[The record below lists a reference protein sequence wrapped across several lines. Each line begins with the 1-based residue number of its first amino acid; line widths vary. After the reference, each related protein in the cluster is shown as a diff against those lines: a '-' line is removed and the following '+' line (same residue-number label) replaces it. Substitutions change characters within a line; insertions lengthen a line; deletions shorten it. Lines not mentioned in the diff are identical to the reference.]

1 MKRFEVFDGVSDSIK
16 KIIHRGK
23 RLLEQ
28 VKQGAVEPINI
39 EAQLYLIS
47 LGTVGFF
54 DNFSISE
61 TKNFKDDITK
71 IIKSNSNV
79 VNIDIYKDL
88 NIEAW
93 NTKILRVWKDSS
105 FNF

>member
-28 VKQGAVEPINI
+28 VKQGATEAINI

-47 LGTVGFF
+47 LGTIGFF
-54 DNFSISE
+54 DNFTILE
-61 TKNFKDDITK
+61 TKHFKDDICRLVRT
-71 IIKSNSNV
+71 NSSLID
-79 VNIDIYKDL
+79 IDIYKNL
-88 NIEAW
+88 NLEAW
-93 NTKILRVWKDSS
+93 NSKIIKAWKDNS
-105 FNF
+105 FNI

>member
-54 DNFSISE
+54 DNFTILE
-61 TKNFKDDITK
+61 TKNFKDDVTK
-71 IIKSNSNV
+71 IIRSNANV

-88 NIEAW
+88 NIEA
-93 NTKILRVWKDSS
+93 
-105 FNF
+105 